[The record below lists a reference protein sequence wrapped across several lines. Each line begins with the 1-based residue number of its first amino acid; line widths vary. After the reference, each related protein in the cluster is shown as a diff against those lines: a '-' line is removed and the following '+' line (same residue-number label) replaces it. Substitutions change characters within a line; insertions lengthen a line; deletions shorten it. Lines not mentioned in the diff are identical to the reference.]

1 MHLSQLRCFLAAAEL
16 GTFTAAAY
24 ELGLTQP
31 SVSESVRRLELDA
44 GVELFTRGPRRL
56 SLTGAGEQLLPWA
69 RRAVEGADGAGEVLD
84 SVRGLRGGVGTFGVL
99 RNASYYLLSNLA
111 ERFHRAHPGVRI
123 RLIGQNT
130 AEVAAAVREGSLEAG
145 LVVLPIDD
153 DGLEVQPLVRDEVLW
168 VSADPRR
175 TRSPMTM
182 GRIPEAPL
190 ILYDAHYGDRDPTRR
205 QLADRAQAYGLH
217 LEAVIEVE
225 DVETALELAARGI
238 GDTFAASAVLR
249 RRPDAALS
257 TTPFEEPLHDV
268 IALVRRRG
276 SVLSP
281 ASAELSRM
289 AAAMLAEGG
298 LEAQSPG
305 SWPARVNR

>member
-16 GTFTAAAY
+16 GTFTAAAE

-44 GVELFTRGPRRL
+44 GVELFARGPRRL
-56 SLTGAGEQLLPWA
+56 ALTGAGEQLLPWA
-69 RRAVEGADGAGEVLD
+69 RRAVEGADGAGDVLD
-84 SVRGLRGGVGTFGVL
+84 RVRGLRGGVGSFGVL
-99 RNASYYLLSNLA
+99 RNASYYLLSTLA

-123 RLIGQNT
+123 RLVGQNT
-130 AEVAAAVREGSLEAG
+130 AEVVAAVRAGTLEAG

-153 DGLEVQPLVRDEVLW
+153 EGLEVEPLARDEVLW
-168 VSADPRR
+168 VSADPARARR
-175 TRSPMTM
+175 AMTM
-182 GRIPEAPL
+182 QRVPERPL

-205 QLADRAQAYGLH
+205 QLADRAQAHGLH
-217 LEAVIEVE
+217 LEPVIEVE
-225 DVETALELAARGI
+225 NVETALDLVARGI
-238 GDTFAASAVLR
+238 GETLAARAVLR
-249 RRPDAALS
+249 RRDDPELHAVA
-257 TTPFEEPLHDV
+257 FAEPMHDV

-289 AAAMLAEGG
+289 AAAMLTDGG
-298 LEAQSPG
+298 LSAA
-305 SWPARVNR
+305 PA